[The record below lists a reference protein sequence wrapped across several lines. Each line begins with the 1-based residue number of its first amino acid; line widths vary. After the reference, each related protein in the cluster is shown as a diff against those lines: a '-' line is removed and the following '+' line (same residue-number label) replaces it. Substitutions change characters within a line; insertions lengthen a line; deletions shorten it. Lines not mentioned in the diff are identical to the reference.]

1 MTNTR
6 RFGLKMINNVLTALL
21 KLPIKFYQVGISPFI
36 GNRCRYFP
44 SCSSYAIEALES
56 HGAVSGGFLAA
67 KRICR
72 CHPWAA
78 GGYDPVPVH
87 PSLSKPDDE

>member
-1 MTNTR
+1 
-6 RFGLKMINNVLTALL
+6 MITKPLIAVI
-21 KLPIKFYQVGISPFI
+21 KLPIKLYQVGISPFI
-36 GNRCRYFP
+36 GSRCRYYP
-44 SCSSYAIEALES
+44 SCSASAIEALDT

-78 GGYDPVPVH
+78 GGYDPVPEH
-87 PSLSKPDDE
+87 PSLSKTDNE